1 MEIDVNKIIK
11 ALMDIADEVEK
22 KHPGYIEKIRQELFS
37 QDANIF
43 EAIDEAAEIELVED
57 EVTKEE

>member
-1 MEIDVNKIIK
+1 MEI
-11 ALMDIADEVEK
+11 ADDVEK